1 MNAVA
6 VPQPRLRPLEGA
18 LLGLAAVLLFSFSFP
33 ATKLALDGFSPW
45 FIAFGRAVLAAV
57 LAAATLWLRQA
68 PLPARVLWPRLAIVA
83 GGVVVGFPL
92 LSSLAL
98 QHTGSAHGA
107 IVIAVLPA
115 ATSAAAVL
123 RGGERPGPVF
133 WLAALAGVAVVTAF
147 AIGEAGGGL
156 SPADALLLVSVVICG
171 IGYAEGGAVSR
182 ELGAVETIS
191 WALVLSLPVTLVV
204 AACTLPAA
212 APDASA
218 LFGFVYVGVCSMF
231 AGFVVWYAGL
241 ARGGIARVGQLQLFQ
256 PLLTVGWSALVLG
269 ETIGWTVVVAG
280 LGVIASVAVT
290 QRARVRRR

>member
-6 VPQPRLRPLEGA
+6 VPQPRLRVLEGA

-45 FIAFGRAVLAAV
+45 FIAFGRAVLAAG
-57 LAAATLWLRQA
+57 LAAATLWLRRA

-147 AIGEAGGGL
+147 AVGEADGG
-156 SPADALLLVSVVICG
+156 S
-171 IGYAEGGAVSR
+171 
-182 ELGAVETIS
+182 
-191 WALVLSLPVTLVV
+191 
-204 AACTLPAA
+204 
-212 APDASA
+212 
-218 LFGFVYVGVCSMF
+218 
-231 AGFVVWYAGL
+231 
-241 ARGGIARVGQLQLFQ
+241 
-256 PLLTVGWSALVLG
+256 
-269 ETIGWTVVVAG
+269 
-280 LGVIASVAVT
+280 
-290 QRARVRRR
+290 RRRTPRCSRRS

>member
-1 MNAVA
+1 M
-6 VPQPRLRPLEGA
+6 
-18 LLGLAAVLLFSFSFP
+18 
-33 ATKLALDGFSPW
+33 
-45 FIAFGRAVLAAV
+45 
-57 LAAATLWLRQA
+57 
-68 PLPARVLWPRLAIVA
+68 
-83 GGVVVGFPL
+83 
-92 LSSLAL
+92 
-98 QHTGSAHGA
+98 
-107 IVIAVLPA
+107 
-115 ATSAAAVL
+115 
-123 RGGERPGPVF
+123 
-133 WLAALAGVAVVTAF
+133 
-147 AIGEAGGGL
+147 
-156 SPADALLLVSVVICG
+156 SVVICG

-212 APDASA
+212 APGTSA
-218 LFGFVYVGVCSMF
+218 LFGFVYVGACSMF